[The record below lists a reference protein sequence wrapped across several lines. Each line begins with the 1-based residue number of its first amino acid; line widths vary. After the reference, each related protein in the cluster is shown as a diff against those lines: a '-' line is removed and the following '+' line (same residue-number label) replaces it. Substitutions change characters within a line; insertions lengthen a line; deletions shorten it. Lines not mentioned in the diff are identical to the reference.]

1 MAFLILR
8 TNFQII
14 IKNNLEV
21 SVLSYTLVY
30 YLTSTL
36 CMIKINNLNF
46 GYHKHQL
53 LFKNMSMQLS
63 NGHIYG
69 LLGKNGAGKSSLLK
83 NLAGLVYAQSG
94 SMDVMGYNPAK
105 REPALL
111 AQICFIP
118 EEFHM
123 PSVKIDTYVKANA
136 AFYPNFDHSYFTALL
151 AEFDVPVSQKL
162 VNMSYGQ
169 KKKVIIAFGL
179 ATQAKLVI
187 MDEPTN
193 GLDIPSKAQFRKIMA
208 SALTEDRCIIISTHQ
223 VRDLD
228 NLIDT
233 VIMLDESSV
242 ALKASVEEITE
253 KLCFKRVKE
262 LDETVIYAEPSLSGY
277 HVMVPNYHNEDSKL
291 DLELLFNAVLAEK
304 NKLKPI
310 FN

>member
-1 MAFLILR
+1 
-8 TNFQII
+8 
-14 IKNNLEV
+14 
-21 SVLSYTLVY
+21 
-30 YLTSTL
+30 
-36 CMIKINNLNF
+36 MIKINDLNF
-46 GYHKHQL
+46 GYSKHKL
-53 LFKNMSMQLS
+53 LFKNLSMQLS

-69 LLGKNGAGKSSLLK
+69 LLGKNGAGKSTLLK

-94 SMDVMGYNPAK
+94 TLEVLGYNPAK
-105 REPALL
+105 RQPALL
-111 AQICFIP
+111 QQICFIP
-118 EEFHM
+118 EEFYL

-136 AFYPNFDHSYFTALL
+136 AFYPNFDHAYFTNLL
-151 AEFDVPVSQKL
+151 AEFDIPVGQKL
-162 VNMSYGQ
+162 INMSYGQ
-169 KKKVIIAFGL
+169 KKKLIIAFGL
-179 ATQAKLVI
+179 ATNAKLII

-233 VIMLDESSV
+233 VIMVDENSI
-242 ALKASVEEITE
+242 ALKASVEEITN

-262 LDETVIYAEPSLSGY
+262 MDDTIIYAEPSMAGY
-277 HVMVPNYHNEDSKL
+277 NAVMPNFHQEDSKL

>member
-1 MAFLILR
+1 
-8 TNFQII
+8 
-14 IKNNLEV
+14 
-21 SVLSYTLVY
+21 
-30 YLTSTL
+30 
-36 CMIKINNLNF
+36 MIKITDLNF
-46 GYHKHQL
+46 GYSKQKM
-53 LFKNMSMQLS
+53 LFKNLSMQLS

-69 LLGKNGAGKSSLLK
+69 LLGKNGAGKSTLLK

-94 SMDVMGYNPAK
+94 SLDVLGFNPAK
-105 REPALL
+105 RQPALL
-111 AQICFIP
+111 QQICFIP
-118 EEFHM
+118 EEFYL
-123 PSVKIDTYVKANA
+123 PSVKIDAYVKANA
-136 AFYPNFDHSYFTALL
+136 AFYPNFDHPYFTALL
-151 AEFDVPVSQKL
+151 SEFDIPVGQKL
-162 VNMSYGQ
+162 MEMSYGQ

-233 VIMLDESSV
+233 VIMLDENSI
-242 ALKASVEEITE
+242 ALKASVEEITD
-253 KLCFKRVKE
+253 KLSFKRIKE
-262 LDETVIYAEPSLSGY
+262 LDETVIYAEPSMAGY
-277 HVMVPNYHNEDSKL
+277 NAVMPNYHQEDSKL

>member
-1 MAFLILR
+1 
-8 TNFQII
+8 
-14 IKNNLEV
+14 
-21 SVLSYTLVY
+21 
-30 YLTSTL
+30 
-36 CMIKINNLNF
+36 MIKINDLNF
-46 GYHKHQL
+46 GYSKHKL
-53 LFKNMSMQLS
+53 LFKNLSMQLS

-69 LLGKNGAGKSSLLK
+69 LLGKNGAGKSTLLK

-94 SMDVMGYNPAK
+94 TLEVLGYNPAK
-105 REPALL
+105 RQPALL
-111 AQICFIP
+111 QQICFIP
-118 EEFHM
+118 EEFYL
-123 PSVKIDTYVKANA
+123 PSVKIDAYVKASA
-136 AFYPNFDHSYFTALL
+136 AFYPNFDHAYFTTLL
-151 AEFDVPVSQKL
+151 AEFDIPVGQKL
-162 VNMSYGQ
+162 INMSYGQ
-169 KKKVIIAFGL
+169 KKKLIIAFGL
-179 ATQAKLVI
+179 ATNAKLII

-233 VIMLDESSV
+233 VIMVDENSI
-242 ALKASVEEITE
+242 ALKASVEEITN

-262 LDETVIYAEPSLSGY
+262 MDDTVIYAEPSMAGY
-277 HVMVPNYHNEDSKL
+277 NAVMPNFHQEDSKL

>member
-1 MAFLILR
+1 
-8 TNFQII
+8 
-14 IKNNLEV
+14 
-21 SVLSYTLVY
+21 
-30 YLTSTL
+30 
-36 CMIKINNLNF
+36 MIKINNLNF
-46 GYHKHQL
+46 GYRKDQL

-63 NGHIYG
+63 TGHIYG
-69 LLGKNGAGKSSLLK
+69 LLGKNGAGKSTLLK
-83 NLAGLVYAQSG
+83 NIAGLVYADGG
-94 SMDVMGYNPAK
+94 SMDVMGYDPSK
-105 REPALL
+105 RQPALL
-111 AQICFIP
+111 AEICFIP
-118 EEFHM
+118 EEFYL
-123 PSVKIDTYVKANA
+123 PSIKIDAYVKANA
-136 AFYPNFDHSYFTALL
+136 GFYPNFDHPYFTALL
-151 AEFDVPVSQKL
+151 AEFDIPVTQKL
-162 VNMSYGQ
+162 IDMSYGQ

-208 SALTEDRCIIISTHQ
+208 SALTDDRCIIISTHQ

-233 VIMLDESSV
+233 VIMLDENKV
-242 ALKASVEEITE
+242 ALKASVDEITD

-262 LDETVIYAEPSLSGY
+262 IDDKVIYAEPSLAGY
-277 HVMVPNYHNEDSKL
+277 NAVLQNFHQEDSKL